1 MQQQYRASI
10 AVFRNKGPRAKHGAI
25 ARGYLDSLPVSVCK
39 RSFRCRS
46 FGNVNGGFAQHHGL
60 EVLRSLEDASELSV
74 AEGTLY
80 PILNRLRV
88 EGLLESEWVDSGT
101 GHPRKYYK
109 LTEPGRRRVKE
120 MSRAWAEFSD
130 KLNAI
135 LKSIGMKG

>member
-1 MQQQYRASI
+1 MAIPHPVPAPDNWSAQLRKGSLDLAILASLW
-10 AVFRNKGPRAKHGAI
+10 KKPL
-25 ARGYLDSLPVSVCK
+25 Y
-39 RSFRCRS
+39 
-46 FGNVNGGFAQHHGL
+46 GL
-60 EVLRSLEDASELSV
+60 EVLRSLEDGSDLSV

-88 EGLLESEWVDSGT
+88 EALLESEWVDSGT

-109 LTEPGRRRVKE
+109 LTESGRRRVKE

-130 KLNAI
+130 KMNSI

>member
-1 MQQQYRASI
+1 MAMPQPVPAPDNWGAQLRKGSLDLAILASLW
-10 AVFRNKGPRAKHGAI
+10 KKPL
-25 ARGYLDSLPVSVCK
+25 Y
-39 RSFRCRS
+39 
-46 FGNVNGGFAQHHGL
+46 GL
-60 EVLRSLEDASELSV
+60 EVLRSLEEGSDLSV

>member
-1 MQQQYRASI
+1 MALPQPAPAPDNWSAQLRKGTLDLAILASLWKKPLY
-10 AVFRNKGPRAKHGAI
+10 V
-25 ARGYLDSLPVSVCK
+25 
-39 RSFRCRS
+39 
-46 FGNVNGGFAQHHGL
+46 L
-60 EVLRSLEDASELSV
+60 EVLRGLEDGSDLSV

-109 LTEPGRRRVKE
+109 LTDDGRRRVRE

-135 LKSIGMKG
+135 LRSIGMKG

>member
-1 MQQQYRASI
+1 MAMPQPAPAPDNWSAQLRKGSLDLAILASLW
-10 AVFRNKGPRAKHGAI
+10 KKPL
-25 ARGYLDSLPVSVCK
+25 Y
-39 RSFRCRS
+39 
-46 FGNVNGGFAQHHGL
+46 GL
-60 EVLRSLEDASELSV
+60 EILRWLEDGSELSV

-109 LTEPGRRRVKE
+109 LTEAGRRRVRE
-120 MSRAWAEFSD
+120 MSRAWIVFSD

-135 LKSIGMKG
+135 LKSSGLKG

>member
-1 MQQQYRASI
+1 MAIPERSAPNNWDAQLRKGTLDLAILASLW
-10 AVFRNKGPRAKHGAI
+10 KKPL
-25 ARGYLDSLPVSVCK
+25 Y
-39 RSFRCRS
+39 
-46 FGNVNGGFAQHHGL
+46 GL
-60 EVLRSLEDASELSV
+60 EVLRSLEDGSDLTV

-109 LTEPGRRRVKE
+109 LTDEGRRRVRE

-130 KLNAI
+130 KLNTI
-135 LKSIGMKG
+135 LKSIGMKGQL

>member
-1 MQQQYRASI
+1 MAIPQQSPAPDNWSAQLRKGTLDLAILASLW
-10 AVFRNKGPRAKHGAI
+10 KKPL
-25 ARGYLDSLPVSVCK
+25 Y
-39 RSFRCRS
+39 
-46 FGNVNGGFAQHHGL
+46 GL
-60 EVLRSLEDASELSV
+60 EVLRSLEDGSDLSI

-88 EGLLESEWVDSGT
+88 EGLLQSEWVDSGT

-109 LTEPGRRRVKE
+109 LTDEGRRRVRE

-135 LKSIGMKG
+135 LKSIGMKGPL

>member
-1 MQQQYRASI
+1 MAIPQTAS
-10 AVFRNKGPRAKHGAI
+10 APDNWSAQLRKGSLDLAI
-25 ARGYLDSLPVSVCK
+25 MASLWKKPLY
-39 RSFRCRS
+39 
-46 FGNVNGGFAQHHGL
+46 GL
-60 EVLRSLEDASELSV
+60 EMLRSLEEGSNLSV

-109 LTEPGRRRVKE
+109 LTDDGRRRAKE

-130 KLNAI
+130 KMNAI

>member
-1 MQQQYRASI
+1 M
-10 AVFRNKGPRAKHGAI
+10 
-25 ARGYLDSLPVSVCK
+25 
-39 RSFRCRS
+39 
-46 FGNVNGGFAQHHGL
+46 
-60 EVLRSLEDASELSV
+60 
-74 AEGTLY
+74 
-80 PILNRLRV
+80 

-109 LTEPGRRRVKE
+109 LTDAGRRRVKE